1 MRPLNRRRKLGVTM
15 ILTAVILLV
24 SFFLVEMRVVP
35 VVRKAVKVQAV
46 NLAEKAINIAVNEVL
61 ADEKVSYDDIA
72 KITYNSSG
80 EITAVTIDSVKI
92 NSLKSKMSLRISEKI
107 SEIDNEEIYISLGT
121 LSGIEI
127 FSGRGPSLKFYTSL
141 SGNASTNFQSKFE
154 SAGINQTRHQIM
166 LLVSSD
172 IYVMSSRGSAGKVN
186 VNTSFCAAETV
197 IVGKVPSVY
206 AGFGDKITQK

>member
-1 MRPLNRRRKLGVTM
+1 MRPLNKRRKLGVTL
-15 ILTAVILLV
+15 ILTAAVLLI

-61 ADEKVSYDDIA
+61 AEEGVNYDDVA
-72 KITYNSSG
+72 KITYDGGGN
-80 EITAVTIDSVKI
+80 ITSVSINSVKM
-92 NSLKSKMSLRISEKI
+92 NSLKSKLSLRISDKI
-107 SEIDNEEIYISLGT
+107 SEIDNEEINISLGT

-127 FSGRGPSLKFYTSL
+127 FSGRGPNLKFYTSL

-172 IYVMSSRGSAGKVN
+172 IYVMSSRGSAGSVR
-186 VNTSFCAAETV
+186 VETSFCAAETV